1 MQDSMNVFN
10 YLHTDKN
17 EPLKSGDTLDCVL
30 YQTDGFEDNHVW
42 EATSGFSIR
51 RNRLIQDLVQ
61 AGISSGLTFVCAPY
75 GFGKTQLLLAYA
87 QHIRAAKSRGI
98 VRMIDAQSLS
108 AEELMEQLVSFEA
121 DLSSQDKPLVIIDN
135 IILTQQEVLT
145 ELASILRR
153 MRSAGFEI
161 VCSVPSSHH
170 PLVCMMSDS
179 YKLGAAALKLQ
190 VKEMS
195 EWMKALAI
203 SPQLDLYEMSQG
215 IPVLVR
221 SLQGQTE
228 IQDELS
234 AYNRELKSVLVHVLD
249 DAQRYGVQDC
259 LIAMLLMDHGIFAA
273 CNEFGLIFSAD
284 QITLIAHDYPL
295 FGIDMSKT
303 KFNCPQLCD
312 TLRKELLLKYVS
324 KKSYLVG
331 SSVRILLT
339 HNRVDE
345 AIALMNEFSTRKE
358 MAQLISQFPMTIP
371 LMGHARFVMD
381 VLADSTSLSIG
392 LTGLP
397 IGLVLSGWA
406 SALLIGDLKST
417 AALATELLR
426 RADEIEHEILCSDW
440 LCAEAFQEIFA
451 HKSAFELP
459 HVGYLDLRKQESHT
473 YDNVLHTEGNTT
485 AGLSEL
491 EAASEEQD
499 RNETFLRMHSRAYQA
514 FVEGDCECILRKLED
529 SDLHMS
535 NAVDIPIY
543 LVLLD
548 MYLMQAACGLSFE
561 EGRIDRACSH
571 MKQALLDANLKE
583 LAAVIDAVH
592 KSCLMFAYGQG
603 DEAHS
608 IDNLQV
614 IAVRRSSV
622 TLQLLCRIGA
632 GWNELILSQASNAH
646 FRAQQTEKICPE
658 NLVLLMRW
666 TYLLEVCALTRMS
679 SRASLQERIKQID
692 PEAEDIDFFEAWAVA
707 IMLLSLRYDSELSAW
722 YSAHKEVMLNLQYRC
737 IARLA
742 LSCSNVPIVTLRR
755 ILPAKAFEELIVARK
770 LNDHTLDVA
779 EEVVDSTSYN
789 IGQLSIKLFGGLS
802 VSKNGHLLTEKSW
815 RRRKAALLCARLAL
829 VNGNFVSRR
838 ALIEEFWPDK
848 DYQKGRENLYV
859 TLSQMRKSLGQI
871 DDGPQYIVVQ
881 GDGIALNKDYVETDI
896 QEFDRL
902 VREIL
907 MAGNKADVQH
917 IIDVCFKLESLYTG
931 QLFVPETGALDFFA
945 RARELYNNKFV
956 DAMLIGSKMAR
967 NDERSSI
974 ATWFITAA
982 LKQQRHREDVVRE
995 AMLVM
1000 DKQGRRREIV
1010 QLYSS
1015 HYKYFAEEL
1024 DMLPEKETQQLYE
1037 KLLRKYQDRSFI

>member
-10 YLHTDKN
+10 YLQTDKN
-17 EPLKSGDTLDCVL
+17 GRVNSEDAHTM
-30 YQTDGFEDNHVW
+30 YHANGFEDNYVW

-51 RNRLIQDLVQ
+51 RNRLLQDLTE

-87 QHIRAAKSRGI
+87 QYVRSMRDRGV
-98 VRMIDAQSLS
+98 VRMVDAGQLT
-108 AEELMEQLVSFEA
+108 AEELIEQLVSFEA
-121 DLSSQDKPLVIIDN
+121 DLSSEDRPLVIVDN
-135 IILTQQEVLT
+135 IKTHQQDILV
-145 ELASILRR
+145 ELATTLRR
-153 MRSAGFEI
+153 LRKLGFEL
-161 VCSVPSSHH
+161 VCSVASSHH
-170 PLVCMMSDS
+170 PLVCMMTDS
-179 YKLGAAALKLQ
+179 YKLGASALKLQ

-215 IPVLVR
+215 IPALVR

-228 IQDELS
+228 VEDELS
-234 AYNRELKSVLVHVLD
+234 AYNRELKSLFIHVLD

-259 LIAMLLMDHGIFAA
+259 LITMLLMEHGTFAA
-273 CNEFGLIFSAD
+273 CNEFGITFSTEQISLIS
-284 QITLIAHDYPL
+284 HDYPL
-295 FGIDMSKT
+295 FGIDVSKT
-303 KFNCPQLCD
+303 KFQCPRLCNK
-312 TLRKELLLKYVS
+312 LRQELLLKYVS
-324 KKSYLVG
+324 KKGYLIA

-339 HNRVDE
+339 DNRVDE
-345 AIALMNEFSTRKE
+345 AIALMNDFLTRKE
-358 MAQLISQFPMTIP
+358 MVEIISQYPMTIP
-371 LMGHARFVMD
+371 LMGHAHFVMD
-381 VLADSTSLSIG
+381 VLSDSTSVSVG
-392 LTGLP
+392 LVGLP

-406 SALLIGDLKST
+406 SALMIGDLKST
-417 AALATELLR
+417 AAFATELLR
-426 RADEIEHEILCSDW
+426 RADEIEQGVLCSDW

-451 HKSAFELP
+451 HKPAFELP
-459 HVGYLDLRKQESHT
+459 HIGYLEHRKQASHA
-473 YDNVLHTEGNTT
+473 YVVGENAVAADGVQHLENDEG
-485 AGLSEL
+485 
-491 EAASEEQD
+491 
-499 RNETFLRMHSRAYQA
+499 RNEALLRLHSRAFQA

-529 SDLHMS
+529 SNLQLA
-535 NAVDIPIY
+535 NTIDIPAY
-543 LVLLD
+543 LLLLD
-548 MYLMQAACGLSFE
+548 KYLMQAVSCITF
-561 EGRIDRACSH
+561 DRAQVSSSCSH
-571 MKQALLDANLKE
+571 MRQALLDANLKE
-583 LAAVIDAVH
+583 LSAVVDAVQQA
-592 KSCLMFAYGQG
+592 CLMFACGEG

-622 TLQLLCRIGA
+622 AMQLLCRIGA

-646 FRAQQTEKICPE
+646 FRAQQTEKVCPE
-658 NLVLLMRW
+658 NFVLLLRW

-679 SRASLQERIKQID
+679 SRASLQERMKQID
-692 PEAEDIDFFEAWAVA
+692 PEAVDIDFFEAWAVA

-722 YSAHKEVMLNLQYRC
+722 YSAHKEVMLNVQYRC

-742 LSCSNVPIVTLRR
+742 LSCTNVPIVTLRR
-755 ILPAKAFEELIVARK
+755 ILPTKAFDDLVIRK
-770 LNDHTLDVA
+770 KFSEQTGDVA
-779 EEVVDSTSYN
+779 EEVIDSASYS
-789 IGQLSIKLFGGLS
+789 IGQLSIKLFGGFS

-838 ALIEEFWPDK
+838 ALIEEFWPEK

-871 DDGPQYIVVQ
+871 EDGPQYIVVQ

-917 IIDVCFKLESLYTG
+917 IIDVCFKLESLYAG
-931 QLFVPETGALDFFA
+931 QLFIPETGEIDFFV
-945 RARELYNNKFV
+945 RARELYDNKFV

-967 NDERSSI
+967 NDDRASI

-982 LKQQRHREDVVRE
+982 LKQQRYREDVVRE

-1010 QLYSS
+1010 QLYSA
-1015 HYKYFAEEL
+1015 HHKYFAEEL
-1024 DMLPEKETQQLYE
+1024 DMLPEKETQELYD
-1037 KLLRKYQDRSFI
+1037 KLLHKYQQRSFL